1 MLELKTP
8 YLLFIGHATDPLS
21 IKMAKSAADWSPE
34 KCLGEVRS
42 PGCTVSTGLPAMT
55 IAEGIAAGAKSLVLG
70 FANSGGH
77 LDDQWLPMIHEAI
90 EAGLDI
96 ISGLHDRLNAY
107 EELVA
112 AAQRKN
118 VRLLD
123 IRHPTKRL
131 KTGKGYRRDGKRL
144 LTVGTDCSVGK
155 MYTSLSLT
163 REMQQRG
170 MSVTFR
176 ATGQSGILVAGE
188 GIAVDCVV
196 ADFIAGAIE
205 ELAPANAAEHWD
217 IIEGQGSLF
226 HPAFAGVS
234 LGLLHGAQAD
244 ALVVCHALGRTSMR
258 AIDNRPLPSLA
269 ETIALNEQMARVTN
283 PNAKVAGIAVNTSAV
298 SDEEAK
304 AYCRKVES
312 EFGLPCVDPI
322 RHGVASIV
330 DKLEGF

>member
-42 PGCTVSTGLPAMT
+42 PGCTVSAGLPAMT

-131 KTGKGYRRDGKRL
+131 KTGKGYRREGKRL

-283 PNAKVAGIAVNTSAV
+283 PNAKVVGIAVNTSAV

-330 DKLEGF
+330 DKLETA

>member
-283 PNAKVAGIAVNTSAV
+283 PNAKVVGIAVNTSAV

-304 AYCRKVES
+304 TYCRKVES